1 MSHVPTPAL
10 ALISSSGIII
20 GAAILVASFSLSI
33 GVISFILV
41 KIPATYFQ
49 ESHPRAFWV
58 NRHAAIRWTGMI
70 LKNLLGVVLV
80 LLGIL
85 MSIPGVPG
93 QGLLTILLGIIL
105 LDFPG
110 KRSLEQKLVSQPM
123 ILQKINRLR
132 HKFSKP
138 PLVLD

>member
-10 ALISSSGIII
+10 ALISSSGLIL
-20 GAAILVASFSLSI
+20 GAAIFVASFSLSV

-110 KRSLEQKLVSQPM
+110 KRSLEQKLVSRPM
-123 ILQKINRLR
+123 VLQKINRLR